1 MFKVRLTAK
10 AKKQLKNLSK
20 QDKLSVGEIIED
32 IKDNPLIG
40 KSLGRELFKKYSY
53 RIGVYR
59 LIYSVNQQDQIVDI
73 LEADHRGRIYN

>member
-1 MFKVRLTAK
+1 MFRVKLTAK

-20 QDKLSVGEIIED
+20 QDQLSVEEIIED

-40 KSLGRELFKKYSY
+40 KSLGRELLRKYSY

-59 LIYSVNQQDQIVDI
+59 VIYTINQQDEVVTI
-73 LEADHRGRIYN
+73 LSARHRGVAYN